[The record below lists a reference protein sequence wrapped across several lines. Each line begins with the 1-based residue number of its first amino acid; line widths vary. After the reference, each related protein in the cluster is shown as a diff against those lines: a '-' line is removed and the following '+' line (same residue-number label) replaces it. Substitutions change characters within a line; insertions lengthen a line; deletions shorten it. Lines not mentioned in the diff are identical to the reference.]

1 MGGEMATAERS
12 VVDYL
17 RYCRILQNLADN
29 TVCAYGQDLK
39 DFLKFGGR
47 PRALDHVGSEVVTD
61 YVHDALDRRG
71 LSPATVRRRVAC
83 LRGFFRWLCRTGVVT
98 NSPFEGIDLPIPL
111 PRRLPKVIDRLELQ
125 RILSWASR
133 GSTPAPDG
141 EAPTT
146 TRRAAG
152 AGSSDARQTTYL
164 AILIMLAT
172 GVRVGE
178 LTAVRIGDVS
188 LAEGAIKIRGK
199 GGRERTVYICNP
211 QVARLLE
218 RTIQARG
225 GPWATEA
232 ALLVNA
238 RGRPLSAQAMRLRL
252 RRISEQAKLGRR
264 VTPHMFRH
272 TAATLLIEEG
282 TNLRFVQRLLGHQS
296 ISTTEIYTHV
306 SDTSLKA
313 ALLRANP
320 LGRLRL

>member
-1 MGGEMATAERS
+1 MATAEQS
-12 VVDYL
+12 VADYL
-17 RYCRILQNLADN
+17 QFCRISQNLSEN
-29 TVCAYGQDLK
+29 TVSAYRQDLK
-39 DFLKFGGR
+39 DFLKFAGG
-47 PRALDHVGSEVVTD
+47 PLALDHVGSDVITD
-61 YVHDALDRRG
+61 YVRDALDRRG

-83 LRGFFRWLCRTGVVT
+83 LRGFFRWLNRSGTLT
-98 NSPFEGIDLPIPL
+98 ASPFEGIDLPIPL
-111 PRRLPKVIDRLELQ
+111 PRRLPRVIDRMELQ
-125 RILSWASR
+125 RILTWVSPAATLAPNGEERTKAPR
-133 GSTPAPDG
+133 G
-141 EAPTT
+141 
-146 TRRAAG
+146 AAG
-152 AGSSDARQTTYL
+152 AGSSAACQTTYL

-178 LTAVRIGDVS
+178 LTAVRIGDIS

-199 GGRERTVYICNP
+199 GGRERTVYVCNP
-211 QVARLLE
+211 QVAGLLE
-218 RTIQARG
+218 RAIRARG
-225 GPWATEA
+225 GPWATES

-238 RGRPLSAQAMRLRL
+238 RGRPLTAQAMRLRL

-306 SDTSLKA
+306 SDTSLKT

-320 LGRLRL
+320 LGRMQL

>member
-1 MGGEMATAERS
+1 MTTAERT
-12 VVDYL
+12 VADYL
-17 RYCRILQNLADN
+17 RFCRIAQNLSEN
-29 TVCAYGQDLK
+29 TVCAYRQDLR
-39 DFLKFGGR
+39 DFLKFGGA
-47 PRALDHVGSEVVTD
+47 PLALDHIGSDVVTG
-61 YVHDALDRRG
+61 YVRDALDRRG

-83 LRGFFRWLCRTGVVT
+83 LRGFFRWLSRSGIVT
-98 NSPFEGIDLPIPL
+98 ASPFEGIDLPIPL

-125 RILSWASR
+125 RILSWVS
-133 GSTPAPDG
+133 PAAAMAPGG
-141 EAPTT
+141 EAR
-146 TRRAAG
+146 TRARRG
-152 AGSSDARQTTYL
+152 PVAGSSAAHQTTYL

-178 LTAVRIGDVS
+178 LTGVRIGDVS

-199 GGRERTVYICNP
+199 GGRERTVYVCNP
-211 QVARLLE
+211 QVAGLLE
-218 RTIQARG
+218 RAIQARG
-225 GPWATEA
+225 GPGAAEA

-252 RRISEQAKLGRR
+252 RRISEQAELGRR

-306 SDTSLKA
+306 TDTSLKT

-320 LGRLRL
+320 LGRMRL